1 MFVATLANTWSRV
14 KLKSRMLSMS
24 ESSPCLV
31 TSFSCTYH
39 RYILV
44 FQQVFV
50 KRLYLFRSLITYV
63 SEASDVKEQRIEN
76 RGSVFSFSNAAT

>member
-1 MFVATLANTWSRV
+1 MFVATLANTCSRV

-50 KRLYLFRSLITYV
+50 KRPYIIWSLITYV

-76 RGSVFSFSNAAT
+76 RGSVFSCSNAAT